1 MRNGFK
7 YVVAIGLATGVHGA
21 ASAAGPVVDV
31 VVARANGRFGAEASL
46 GLRLGLLGFSITP
59 SVGAFARRSADE
71 RYVEEPDPAGGT
83 RCRDSRDGDLDRDIF
98 CENAD
103 LTPFGRIEATFA
115 IPLIAEVGA
124 GVRVSEHETLPYATA
139 AMPFFPG
146 VKLKGNVG
154 DGYYALGLRV
164 GF

>member
-1 MRNGFK
+1 MRNWKKTVIGCG
-7 YVVAIGLATGVHGA
+7 VAFGAHGVA
-21 ASAAGPVVDV
+21 AAGPVVDV
-31 VVARANGRFGAEASL
+31 GIARSAGRFGAEASL
-46 GLRLGLLGFSITP
+46 GLRLGLLGFAITP
-59 SVGAFARRSADE
+59 SVGAFARRSADN

-83 RCRDSRDGDLDRDIF
+83 RCRDSRNGDLDRDLF
-98 CENAD
+98 CENAN
-103 LTPFGRIEATFA
+103 LTPFGRVEATFA
-115 IPLIAEVGA
+115 IPLVAEVGA
-124 GVRVSEHETLPYATA
+124 GVRMSKSETMPYATA